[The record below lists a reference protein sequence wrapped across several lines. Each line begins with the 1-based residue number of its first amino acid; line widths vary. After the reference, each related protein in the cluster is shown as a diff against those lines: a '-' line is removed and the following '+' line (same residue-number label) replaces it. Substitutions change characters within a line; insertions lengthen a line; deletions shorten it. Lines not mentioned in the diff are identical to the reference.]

1 MKIIVTGSAGFI
13 GSAFVHRM
21 AQVPGVRTVGVDNLS
36 RRGATN
42 NLRWLQQHVPHHVFE
57 RLDITSA
64 AEMDGLIRRHADAD
78 ALVHLA
84 AQTAVTASVDS
95 PRRDFETNALG
106 TLNVLEAVRRRAP
119 SLPVLYASTNKV
131 YGNLESEPV
140 QRRGQRYELVRS
152 PNGIAEESP
161 LDFHSPYG
169 CSKGAADQ
177 YVRDYARIYGLRT
190 VVFRQSCIYGP
201 RQFGFE
207 EQGWVAW
214 FAIAVATGA
223 PVTVYGD
230 GSQVRDL
237 LWIDDLCDLYRMAIA
252 RIDDIAGN
260 VYNIGGGPANA
271 LSVTEV
277 LQRLQQLCAKHVRV
291 ARGDWRPG
299 DQRIF
304 VANTARVTHDVGWKP
319 RTTVDTG
326 IPRLAGWVR
335 QSVREIEH
343 VLADAGQLTWV

>member
-13 GSAFVHRM
+13 GSAFARYMADVHA
-21 AQVPGVRTVGVDNLS
+21 AQIVGVDNLS

-42 NLRWLQQHVPHHVFE
+42 NLRWLQQHVANHAFE

-64 AEMDGLIRRHADAD
+64 AQMDDLVRRHRDAD
-78 ALVHLA
+78 AVVHLA
-84 AQTAVTASVDS
+84 AQTAVTTSVEN
-95 PRRDFETNALG
+95 PRHDFAANALG
-106 TLNVLEAVRRRAP
+106 TLNVLEAVRRQAP
-119 SLPVLYASTNKV
+119 SMPVLYASTNKV
-131 YGNLESEPV
+131 YGSLEHEPLV
-140 QRRGQRYELVRS
+140 RRGARYEFAGA
-152 PNGIAEESP
+152 PQGISEASP

-177 YVRDYARIYGLRT
+177 YVRDYARIYAMRT

-214 FAIAVATGA
+214 FAIAAATGT

-230 GSQVRDL
+230 GLQVRDL
-237 LWIDDLCDLYRMAIA
+237 LWIDDLCELYGQAIA
-252 RIDDIAGN
+252 RIDSVTGR
-260 VYNIGGGPANA
+260 VYNVGGGPSNA
-271 LSVTEV
+271 LSVQEV
-277 LQRLQQLCAKHVRV
+277 LERLEQLYGKPMRAAH
-291 ARGDWRPG
+291 GPWRPG

-304 VANTARVTHDVGWKP
+304 VADTAAITRDLGWAP
-319 RTTVDTG
+319 RTTVETG
-326 IPRLAGWVR
+326 IPGLVQWVR

-343 VLADAGQLTWV
+343 VVADSRQLTWV